1 MQTAAQDGAVAGS
14 SPDSGE
20 TVMSRAVAAAAQL
33 AAPGDTVLMAPAA
46 ASMDQFSSYAHRG
59 DAFIEAVRE
68 LVEGQA
74 QTGEE

>member
-1 MQTAAQDGAVAGS
+1 MQTAVTGGAIAGD
-14 SPDSGE
+14 SPVSGE
-20 TVMSRAVAAAAQL
+20 DVMSRAVASAAQL
-33 AAPGDTVLMAPAA
+33 AVSGDTVLMAPAA

-59 DAFIEAVRE
+59 NAFIDAVRE